1 LYPRKSVIN
10 PRQSIFNMEE
20 KVSEILENILGLLGL
35 EGSFEVEEKEDAVF
49 VSIDAVDPGVLI
61 GRGGETLASLQLIMN
76 LIVSRQMLE
85 DKQKRVIVD
94 VSSWRK
100 SKEDELSSKAAGW
113 AETVIETGEPMEL
126 MPMPAWQRRIVHL
139 AIEQTPGVRSESIGE
154 EPERRLVISPDT
166 DESSPDKKQAA

>member
-1 LYPRKSVIN
+1 
-10 PRQSIFNMEE
+10 MEE

-49 VSIDAVDPGVLI
+49 VSIDAADPGVLI

-76 LIVSRQMLE
+76 LIVSRQMPE
-85 DKQKRVIVD
+85 ESQKRIIVD

-100 SKEDELSSKAAGW
+100 SKEEELAAKAVSW
-113 AETVIETGEPMEL
+113 AEKVIETGEPMEL

-139 AIEQTPGVRSESIGE
+139 TIEKTSGVKSESIGE
-154 EPERRLVISPDT
+154 EPERRLVISVDSGKN
-166 DESSPDKKQAA
+166 SSDSEKAASS